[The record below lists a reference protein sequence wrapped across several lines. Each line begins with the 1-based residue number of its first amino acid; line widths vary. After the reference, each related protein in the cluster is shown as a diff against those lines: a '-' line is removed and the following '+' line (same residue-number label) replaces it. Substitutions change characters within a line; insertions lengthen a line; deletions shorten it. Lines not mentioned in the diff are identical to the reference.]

1 MQQAYCFTIESNKTR
16 GNHYHKIKE
25 EIFCCVQGS
34 VIMNLCNIKS
44 GKKEKFIL
52 SDKSITSVFVK
63 KNIAHSITN
72 KNKKKAIIVS
82 LSSKV
87 FNEKKPDTY
96 LFNVSL

>member
-1 MQQAYCFTIESNKTR
+1 MHLF
-16 GNHYHKIKE
+16 
-25 EIFCCVQGS
+25 
-34 VIMNLCNIKS
+34 NIQN

-87 FNEKKPDTY
+87 FNEKNLILIY
-96 LFNVSL
+96 LMLAYK